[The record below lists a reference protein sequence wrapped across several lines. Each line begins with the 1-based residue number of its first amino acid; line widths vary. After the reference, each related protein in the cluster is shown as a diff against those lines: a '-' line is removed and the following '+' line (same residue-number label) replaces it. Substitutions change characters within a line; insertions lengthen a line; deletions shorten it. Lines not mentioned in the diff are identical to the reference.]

1 MTPGFDPIFV
11 IGSAAGLLGFVLGG
25 LAQAFHESGDENSAA
40 GLGCLSLLLLI
51 VSLVSL
57 YSIVFNIASGG
68 AS

>member
-1 MTPGFDPIFV
+1 MTIGFDPIFL
-11 IGSAAGLLGFVLGG
+11 IGSVAGLIGFVLGG
-25 LAQAFHESGDENSAA
+25 LAQAFHESGNEDSAA

-57 YSIVFNIASGG
+57 YSIVFNIAFGG